1 MARKPKR
8 PSSTQRERKKL
19 RRALKETRGQISLV
33 QDSKIALQTL
43 STREQQLE
51 KMLVA
56 YRDLV
61 NNVFKLNLAVS
72 DFDAADEKST
82 SRFLGKLEFFTEDLP
97 RNCEKAGIRM
107 TDFTGKEYSQ
117 NLDVRV
123 MNEEDFNRDDKFVI
137 DEMLEPHLTFVFAD
151 QSKSNSLGEQLLQ
164 QGLVTIRKIGS

>member
-1 MARKPKR
+1 MAQKRKSKTQKLKKR
-8 PSSTQRERKKL
+8 YEKL
-19 RRALKETRGQISLV
+19 VNETSNQVGLS
-33 QDSKIALQTL
+33 QDSKVALQKL

-51 KMLVA
+51 KMLIA

-61 NNVFKLNLAVS
+61 NNVYKLNLAVS
-72 DFDAADEKST
+72 EFDASDEKST

-107 TDFTGKEYSQ
+107 TDFSGKEYSP

-123 MNEEDFNRDDKFVI
+123 MNEEDFNREDKFVI
-137 DEMLEPHLTFVFAD
+137 DEMLEPHLTFVFEDESKAD
-151 QSKSNSLGEQLLQ
+151 SLGEQLLQ

>member
-1 MARKPKR
+1 MAQKNKR
-8 PSSTQRERKKL
+8 PSKTQRDRKKL
-19 RRALKETRGQISLV
+19 KKELNLASGRTSDV
-33 QDSKIALQTL
+33 QDSKIALQKL

-51 KMLVA
+51 KMLIA

-61 NNVFKLNLAVS
+61 NNVYKLNLAVS
-72 DFDAADEKST
+72 DFDASDEKST

-107 TDFTGKEYSQ
+107 TDFSGKEYSP

-123 MNEEDFNRDDKFVI
+123 MNEEDFNREDKFVI
-137 DEMLEPHLTFVFAD
+137 DEMLEPHLTFVFTD
-151 QSKSNSLGEQLLQ
+151 QSKSDSLGEQLLQ